1 MTKTHFFGLI
11 AAILMGLNASVEAQ
25 NFSLKLVGQTTQD
38 QRILDYFDVLGALED
53 VTAVKNQLDW
63 LQNQLYTKG
72 YMALKILS
80 LERNDFEFTAHISV
94 GAHYEAIAI
103 FGRNDWL
110 DLLTYDIQKN
120 ASGQFFIVVPISN
133 LEQTLNELSN
143 LFSAQSYTF
152 ATLQLQNIIPMD
164 DNQLRADL
172 VVDKG
177 IKRELQSIKILGY
190 DKAPKSF
197 IKHFLDIKTQTPF
210 NLKDIQNQMAL
221 LDQLPF
227 IQQKRPAEVL
237 FTPDSTTVY
246 MYLEKTQSNR
256 FDGFLGFGSN
266 ETTGDLQFDGYLD
279 LNLINNLN
287 FGESLKLYYKSD
299 EIDQKTLDI
308 TADLPY
314 LFGSP
319 ISAQLNLN
327 IFKKDSTFT
336 TTQQALKLNYP
347 FNDKQQLGLGMRLVS
362 SNALKPA
369 NNVQVEDYNSQFYEL
384 NYHYIKRQAKD
395 LLFPIQSKLEVS
407 LAFGQRQSE
416 QSSQQRHIRLL
427 GQHIFLLNSK
437 NSIFL
442 KLHLEQ
448 LQSERYL
455 LNELLRFGGIRSIRG
470 FQENSLFATQLAVLC
485 SEYRYRLSSGLFV
498 HSVIDAGYFQDS
510 QNDEFRLYGFG
521 LGFGLQTN
529 GGLLRLTYANGK
541 TQDTPFDLSNSKVHL
556 SFTSTF

>member
-1 MTKTHFFGLI
+1 
-11 AAILMGLNASVEAQ
+11 MGLNASVEAQ
-25 NFSLKLVGQTTQD
+25 NFSLKLVGQTTQE
-38 QRILDYFDVLGALED
+38 QRILDDFDVLGALED
-53 VTAVKNQLDW
+53 ITAVKNQLDW

-94 GAHYEAIAI
+94 GAYYEAIAI
-103 FGRNDWL
+103 FGRKDWL

-227 IQQKRPAEVL
+227 MQQKRPAEVL

-384 NYHYIKRQAKD
+384 NYHYTKRQAKD
-395 LLFPIQSKLEVS
+395 LLFPIQSKVEVS

-470 FQENSLFATQLAVLC
+470 YQENSLFATQLAVLC

>member
-1 MTKTHFFGLI
+1 
-11 AAILMGLNASVEAQ
+11 MGLNASIEAQ

-38 QRILDYFDVLGALED
+38 QRILDDFDVFGALED

-94 GAHYEAIAI
+94 GAYYEAIAI

-110 DLLTYDIQKN
+110 NLLTYDIQKN

-133 LEQTLNELSN
+133 LEQTLNELSK

-308 TADLPY
+308 TVDLPY

-369 NNVQVEDYNSQFYEL
+369 NNVQVEDYKSQFYEL
-384 NYHYIKRQAKD
+384 NYHYIKHQAKD
-395 LLFPIQSKLEVS
+395 LLFPIQSKVEVS
-407 LAFGQRQSE
+407 LAFGQRQSD

>member
-1 MTKTHFFGLI
+1 MKKTHFFGLI
-11 AAILMGLNASVEAQ
+11 AAILMGLNASIEAQ

-38 QRILDYFDVLGALED
+38 QRILDDFDVFGALED

-94 GAHYEAIAI
+94 GAYYEAIAI

-110 DLLTYDIQKN
+110 NLLTYDIQKN

-133 LEQTLNELSN
+133 LEQTLNELSK

-308 TADLPY
+308 TVDLPY

-369 NNVQVEDYNSQFYEL
+369 NNVQVEDYKSQFYEL
-384 NYHYIKRQAKD
+384 NYNYIKHQAKD
-395 LLFPIQSKLEVS
+395 LLFPIQSKVEVS
-407 LAFGQRQSE
+407 LAFGQRQSD

>member
-1 MTKTHFFGLI
+1 
-11 AAILMGLNASVEAQ
+11 MGLNASVEAQ
-25 NFSLKLVGQTTQD
+25 NFSLKLVGQTTQE
-38 QRILDYFDVLGALED
+38 QRILDDFDVLGALED
-53 VTAVKNQLDW
+53 ITAVKNQLDW

-94 GAHYEAIAI
+94 GAYYEAIAI
-103 FGRNDWL
+103 FGRKDWL

-395 LLFPIQSKLEVS
+395 LLFPIQSKVEVS

>member
-1 MTKTHFFGLI
+1 
-11 AAILMGLNASVEAQ
+11 MGLNASIEAQ

-38 QRILDYFDVLGALED
+38 QRILDDFDVFGALED
-53 VTAVKNQLDW
+53 ITAVKNQLDW

-94 GAHYEAIAI
+94 GAYYEAIAI

-110 DLLTYDIQKN
+110 NLLTYDIQKN

-362 SNALKPA
+362 SNALEPA

>member
-1 MTKTHFFGLI
+1 
-11 AAILMGLNASVEAQ
+11 MGLNASVEAQ

>member
-1 MTKTHFFGLI
+1 MGLI
-11 AAILMGLNASVEAQ
+11 PSIEAQ
-25 NFSLKLVGQTTQD
+25 NFSLKLLGQTTQD
-38 QRILDYFDVLGALED
+38 QRILDEFNFSASLED
-53 VTAVKNQLDW
+53 VAAVKTQLDW
-63 LQNQLYTKG
+63 LQNQLFSKG
-72 YMALKILS
+72 YMAIKVLN
-80 LERNDFEFTAHISV
+80 LEQNDFEFTAHISV
-94 GAHYEAIAI
+94 GAYYEAIAI

-110 DLLTYDIQKN
+110 NLLPHDVQEN

-133 LEQTLNELSN
+133 LEQTLNQLSN

-152 ATLQLQNIIPMD
+152 ATLHLENIMPMNH
-164 DNQLRADL
+164 NQLRADL
-172 VVDKG
+172 VVDRG
-177 IKRELQSIKILGY
+177 DKRELQSIKILGY

-210 NLKDIQNQMAL
+210 DLKDIQNQMEL

-227 IQQKRPAEVL
+227 MRQKRPAEVL

-314 LFGSP
+314 IFSSP
-319 ISAQLNLN
+319 ISAQINLN

-347 FNDKQQLGLGMRLVS
+347 FRDKHQLGLGIRLAS

-369 NNVQVEDYNSQFYEL
+369 NNLQVEDYNSQFYEL
-384 NYHYIKRQAKD
+384 NYQFLKRQAKD
-395 LLFPIQSKLEVS
+395 LLFPIQSQVNVN
-407 LAFGQRQSE
+407 LALGQRQSE
-416 QSSQQRHIRLL
+416 QSTQQRHIRLQGL
-427 GQHIFLLNSK
+427 HIFHLNNK

-470 FQENSLFATQLAVLC
+470 FQENSLFATQLVVLC
-485 SEYRYRLSSGLFV
+485 SEYRYRLGSGLFV
-498 HSVIDAGYFQDS
+498 HSVMDAGYFQNS

>member
-1 MTKTHFFGLI
+1 
-11 AAILMGLNASVEAQ
+11 MGLNASIEAQ

-38 QRILDYFDVLGALED
+38 QRILDDFDVFGALED

-94 GAHYEAIAI
+94 GAYYEAIAI
-103 FGRNDWL
+103 FGRKDWL

-133 LEQTLNELSN
+133 LEQTLNELSK

-308 TADLPY
+308 TVDLPY

-369 NNVQVEDYNSQFYEL
+369 NNVQVEDYKSQFYEL
-384 NYHYIKRQAKD
+384 NYHYIKHQAKD
-395 LLFPIQSKLEVS
+395 LLFPIQSKVEVS
-407 LAFGQRQSE
+407 LAFGQRQSD

>member
-1 MTKTHFFGLI
+1 
-11 AAILMGLNASVEAQ
+11 MGLNASVEAQ

-38 QRILDYFDVLGALED
+38 QRILDDFDVFGTLED
-53 VTAVKNQLDW
+53 ITAVKNQLDW
-63 LQNQLYTKG
+63 LQNQLYNKG

-94 GAHYEAIAI
+94 GAYYEAIAI
-103 FGRNDWL
+103 FGRKDWL

-120 ASGQFFIVVPISN
+120 ASGQSFIVVPISN

-266 ETTGDLQFDGYLD
+266 KTTGDLQFDGYLD

-362 SNALKPA
+362 SNALEPA

-395 LLFPIQSKLEVS
+395 LLFPIQSKVEVS

>member
-1 MTKTHFFGLI
+1 
-11 AAILMGLNASVEAQ
+11 MGLNASVEAQ
-25 NFSLKLVGQTTQD
+25 NFSLKLVGQTTQE
-38 QRILDYFDVLGALED
+38 QRILDDFDVLGALED
-53 VTAVKNQLDW
+53 ITAVKNQLDW

-94 GAHYEAIAI
+94 GAYYEAIAI
-103 FGRNDWL
+103 FGRKDWL

>member
-1 MTKTHFFGLI
+1 
-11 AAILMGLNASVEAQ
+11 MGLNASVEAQ

-38 QRILDYFDVLGALED
+38 QRILDDFDVFGTLED

-94 GAHYEAIAI
+94 GAYYEAIAI
-103 FGRNDWL
+103 FGRKDWL

-227 IQQKRPAEVL
+227 MQQKRPAEVL

-384 NYHYIKRQAKD
+384 NYHYTKRQAKD
-395 LLFPIQSKLEVS
+395 LLFPIQSKVEVS

-427 GQHIFLLNSK
+427 GQRIFLLNSK

-470 FQENSLFATQLAVLC
+470 YQENSLFATQLAVLC

>member
-1 MTKTHFFGLI
+1 LTKTHFFGLI
-11 AAILMGLNASVEAQ
+11 AAILMGLNASIEAQ

-38 QRILDYFDVLGALED
+38 QRILDDFDVFGALED

-120 ASGQFFIVVPISN
+120 ASGQFFIVVPISK

-190 DKAPKSF
+190 EKAPKSF

-227 IQQKRPAEVL
+227 MQQKRPAEVL

-299 EIDQKTLDI
+299 EINQKTLDI

>member
-1 MTKTHFFGLI
+1 
-11 AAILMGLNASVEAQ
+11 MGLNASVEAQ

-38 QRILDYFDVLGALED
+38 QRILDDFDVFGTLED

-94 GAHYEAIAI
+94 GAYYEAIAI
-103 FGRNDWL
+103 FGRKDWL

-227 IQQKRPAEVL
+227 MQQKRPAEVL

-384 NYHYIKRQAKD
+384 NYHYTKRQAKD
-395 LLFPIQSKLEVS
+395 LLFPIQSKVEVS

-470 FQENSLFATQLAVLC
+470 YQENSLFATQLAVLC

>member
-1 MTKTHFFGLI
+1 
-11 AAILMGLNASVEAQ
+11 MGLNASVEAQ

-38 QRILDYFDVLGALED
+38 QRILDDFDVFGTLED
-53 VTAVKNQLDW
+53 ITAVKNQLDW
-63 LQNQLYTKG
+63 LQNQLYNKG

-94 GAHYEAIAI
+94 GAYYEAIAI
-103 FGRNDWL
+103 FGRKDWL
-110 DLLTYDIQKN
+110 DLLTYDIQKY

-172 VVDKG
+172 VVNKG

-266 ETTGDLQFDGYLD
+266 KTTGDLQFDGYLD

-362 SNALKPA
+362 SNALEPA

-395 LLFPIQSKLEVS
+395 LLFPIQSKVEVS

>member
-1 MTKTHFFGLI
+1 
-11 AAILMGLNASVEAQ
+11 MGLNASVEAQ
-25 NFSLKLVGQTTQD
+25 NFSLKLVGQTTQE
-38 QRILDYFDVLGALED
+38 QRILDDFDVLGALED
-53 VTAVKNQLDW
+53 ITAVKNQLDW

-94 GAHYEAIAI
+94 GAYYEAIAI
-103 FGRNDWL
+103 FGRKDWL

-227 IQQKRPAEVL
+227 MQQKRPAEVL

-384 NYHYIKRQAKD
+384 NYHYTKRQAKD
-395 LLFPIQSKLEVS
+395 LLFPIQSKVEVS

-470 FQENSLFATQLAVLC
+470 YQENSLFATQLAVLC

-541 TQDTPFDLSNSKVHL
+541 TQYTPFDLSNSKVHL

>member
-1 MTKTHFFGLI
+1 
-11 AAILMGLNASVEAQ
+11 MGLNASVEAQ
-25 NFSLKLVGQTTQD
+25 NFSLKLVGQTTQE
-38 QRILDYFDVLGALED
+38 QRILDDFDVLGALED
-53 VTAVKNQLDW
+53 ITAVKNQLDW

-94 GAHYEAIAI
+94 GAYYEAIAI
-103 FGRNDWL
+103 FGRKDWL

-227 IQQKRPAEVL
+227 MQQKRPAEVL

-384 NYHYIKRQAKD
+384 NYHYTKRQAKD
-395 LLFPIQSKLEVS
+395 LLFPIQSKVEVS

>member
-1 MTKTHFFGLI
+1 
-11 AAILMGLNASVEAQ
+11 MGLNASVEAQ

-38 QRILDYFDVLGALED
+38 QRILDDFDVFGTLED

-94 GAHYEAIAI
+94 GAYYEAIAI
-103 FGRNDWL
+103 FGRKDWL

-227 IQQKRPAEVL
+227 MQQKRPAEVL

-395 LLFPIQSKLEVS
+395 LLFPIQSKVEVS

-470 FQENSLFATQLAVLC
+470 YQENSLFATQLAVLC

>member
-1 MTKTHFFGLI
+1 
-11 AAILMGLNASVEAQ
+11 MGLNASVEAQ

-38 QRILDYFDVLGALED
+38 QRILDDFDVFGTLED
-53 VTAVKNQLDW
+53 ITAVKNQLDW
-63 LQNQLYTKG
+63 LQNQLYNKG

-94 GAHYEAIAI
+94 GAYYEAIAI
-103 FGRNDWL
+103 FGRKDWL
-110 DLLTYDIQKN
+110 DLLTYDIQKY

-266 ETTGDLQFDGYLD
+266 KTTGDLQFDGYLD

-362 SNALKPA
+362 SNALEPA

-395 LLFPIQSKLEVS
+395 LLFPIQSKVEVS